1 MVWTQAV
8 ESRPFAAGRLVC
20 FPHAGGSPYFFRSW
34 GKALTDVE
42 VLSVCYPG
50 RAERIG
56 EPPATD
62 LKLLA
67 RRIAEE
73 LRPLPD
79 GRPTAFFGH
88 SMGAFVAHEVALLWQ
103 ADGAGVSHFFA
114 SAARGPQTAH
124 GTPEKAAAMDEA
136 AVLRIMA
143 QLGGTDAELLDN
155 PAFLEL
161 VMPYVHADF
170 QMVAGYA
177 GQPGALLDC
186 PVTALLGDTD
196 PRVTAEQAASWR
208 ESAGSSFTMRT
219 LAGGHFYLADEP
231 PFEIIEE
238 ALRAG

>member
-34 GKALTDVE
+34 GKALTDLE
-42 VLSVCYPG
+42 VHAVCYPG
-50 RAERIG
+50 RADRIA
-56 EPPATD
+56 EEPATD

-114 SAARGPQTAH
+114 SAARGPQTCH
-124 GTPEKAAAMDEA
+124 GTPEKVAAMDDA

-161 VMPYVHADF
+161 VMPYVRADF

-196 PRVTAEQAASWR
+196 PRVTAEQAAAWR
-208 ESAGSSFTMRT
+208 QSARNSFTMHT
-219 LAGGHFYLADEP
+219 LTGGHFYLADEP
-231 PFEIIEE
+231 PFEIVEE